1 MVFLLGSDLVREVSV
16 CCWRGVELCCESCN
30 SSPVSLD
37 WKEGGRVFKLELQ
50 SNNAG
55 RFLHCSVLSSK
66 GKKFSSIFLEGQGVE
81 GGWKTLARKLRS
93 IGVVPAKI
101 SSKLPQGNVCPR
113 RL

>member
-1 MVFLLGSDLVREVSV
+1 MNFAVNPAIVV
-16 CCWRGVELCCESCN
+16 
-30 SSPVSLD
+30 D
-37 WKEGGRVFKLELQ
+37 WKEGGRVFKLELR